1 MEMIGRNSP
10 KLALINN
17 GIFKGDII
25 SPLLTVKIK
34 KENIPKNIG
43 RKYIIFLILFYNM
56 QII

>member
-1 MEMIGRNSP
+1 M
-10 KLALINN
+10 KKYKININ
-17 GIFKGDII
+17 INRDI
-25 SPLLTVKIK
+25 KIK

>member
-1 MEMIGRNSP
+1 MNCYE
-10 KLALINN
+10 
-17 GIFKGDII
+17 
-25 SPLLTVKIK
+25 